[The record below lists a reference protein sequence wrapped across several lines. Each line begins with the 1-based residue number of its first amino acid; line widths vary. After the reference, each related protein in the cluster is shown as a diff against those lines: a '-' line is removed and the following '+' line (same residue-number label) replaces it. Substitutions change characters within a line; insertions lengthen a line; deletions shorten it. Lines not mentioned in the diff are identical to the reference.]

1 MNPDKGFVKV
11 SRLSE
16 FRNSTANI
24 YSCACYKVWAKKL
37 TRVTDLRTNLQVD
50 RNLC

>member
-16 FRNSTANI
+16 FRNSIANI
-24 YSCACYKVWAKKL
+24 YSCACYKMSRRRSS
-37 TRVTDLRTNLQVD
+37 RVSQIYVQTYR
-50 RNLC
+50 